1 MTEQYSKMLDMLE
14 QSTQKGLLIW
24 SVGANSSIFYTTV
37 NGCRIDVEASYDV
50 NMKENVARLRLYN
63 ADGEIF
69 SRQFFM
75 KKFDVEEYDRVYHL
89 YMVIKDKYYK
99 VTESEN
105 LIMTGLDQLL
115 NKKDE

>member
-14 QSTQKGLLIW
+14 QSTQKGLLTW
-24 SVGANSSIFYTTV
+24 SRGVSGSIFYTMV
-37 NGCRIDVEASYDV
+37 NGCQIDVEASYDV
-50 NMKENVARLRLYN
+50 NLKDHITRLRLYN
-63 ADGEIF
+63 ADGEVF

-75 KKFDVEEYDRVYHL
+75 KNFDVDDYERVFRL
-89 YMVIKDKYYK
+89 YTLVKDKYYK

-115 NKKDE
+115 NKE